1 MAVVPAT
8 RQVDLDSLRRAIGA
22 AQVEL
27 PSESEFRGH
36 FPDCQPGAMP
46 PFGNLYDMR
55 VYADSALAAEAQI
68 AFNAGSHTDLMQ
80 LRFED
85 FQRLVSPQ
93 MVEIAKS

>member
-1 MAVVPAT
+1 
-8 RQVDLDSLRRAIGA
+8 
-22 AQVEL
+22 
-27 PSESEFRGH
+27 
-36 FPDCQPGAMP
+36 MP
-46 PFGNLYDMR
+46 PFGNLYDMG